1 MATRTG
7 LPTGTG
13 VHEEVG
19 SASLHQAE
27 EALRLAE
34 ADPGRAVAVAAEAV
48 RAARSARDL
57 HAVSVAERALGIAA
71 LHQEDLDAAMR
82 HLRAAIASGRRAGAA
97 GLVAEARIRY
107 AFAVSVRG
115 RPDQALREL
124 DDVLTSAVPGHQRAR
139 ATAQR
144 GAVLH
149 QLGRL
154 DEALGCYQR
163 AVPGLR
169 RAGDRLWLQRVL
181 FNRGVLHGYRH
192 AFAAAEADLRE
203 AERLCRAL
211 GLELSLGFVH
221 QNLGWVRSLQGD
233 VPAALAHLDEAE
245 RRFRSTGAG
254 LGELL
259 TDRSQLLLTA
269 SLVSEAREAARQ
281 AVELFAGDRR
291 GLLLPEVRLLLA
303 QAASRDG
310 HPELAAEQARRAV
323 REFTRQQRPEWAVL
337 ARFVRVTSA
346 DGTSRTGVRQLVAL
360 ADELSAAGWPAASLD
375 ARLMAGRGALERR
388 QHGEARRQLEL
399 AGRRRRRGPALLRA
413 RAWYA
418 QALLRHADGDRR
430 GARVAVRTGLTVLDE
445 YRAALGATDLRARAA
460 AHRTDLAELG
470 LTMALEDGR
479 PDVVLAWEEERRAS
493 HLLLPSVR
501 PPDDPALAQA
511 LGELRLTAGEIDQAR
526 GAGPVPAHLLRRQLE
541 LERAIRDHC
550 RRLGGGP
557 AGPARSAPALG
568 SLPSALGDAALVEFF
583 TRRSALHAVSQVDG
597 RTRVHDLGGLGEVE
611 ELLDRVPFAL
621 HRLARQRG
629 DGPSC
634 AAALSL
640 LRHTAEQLDAR
651 ILGPLGAV
659 LADRPLVVVPTGPLQ
674 SLPWQVL
681 PSCRQRPVTVA
692 PSAALW
698 LEAHRRTG
706 TGTATVVAAG
716 PGLPGARAEAETVA
730 RLHGSPALVG
740 PAATAG
746 AVARSLHGARLAHL
760 AAHGRVHPHN
770 PLFSSIGLADG
781 PLTVY
786 DLERLGQGPGT
797 VVLSACNS
805 GRSVV
810 CAGDEL
816 LGLTAAFLSLGTR
829 QVVASVIPVP
839 DAETAPLMTA
849 FHELLAAG
857 RSVAA
862 ALAEAQARTSATEPA
877 VVAAAAGFVCVGA
890 DAPLT
895 PVADG
900 GPAAGP
906 AVGTAPA
913 LTPARPGPRR

>member
-1 MATRTG
+1 
-7 LPTGTG
+7 

-19 SASLHQAE
+19 PAGVYQAE

-34 ADPGRAVAVAAEAV
+34 ADPGRAMAVAVEAV
-48 RAARSARDL
+48 RQARAARDL

-97 GLVAEARIRY
+97 DLVVEARIRY
-107 AFAVSVRG
+107 AFAVSLRG
-115 RPDQALREL
+115 RPGRALREL
-124 DDVLTSAVPGHQRAR
+124 DDVLCSTVTGHQRAR

-169 RAGDRLWLQRVL
+169 RAGDQLWLQRVL
-181 FNRGVLHGYRH
+181 FNRGVLHGSRH
-192 AFAAAEADLRE
+192 EFAAAEADLRA
-203 AERLCRAL
+203 AERLCRSL

-221 QNLGWVRSLQGD
+221 QNLGWVRSLRGD
-233 VPAALAHLDEAE
+233 VPSALAHMDEAE

-269 SLVSEAREAARQ
+269 SLVSEAREVARE
-281 AVELFAGDRR
+281 AVELFERDRR

-310 HPELAAEQARRAV
+310 HPELAAEQAGRAV

-337 ARFVRVTSA
+337 ARFVRVTAVRA
-346 DGTSRTGVRQLVAL
+346 DGASRAGVRELVAL
-360 ADELSAAGWPAASLD
+360 ASALSEAGWPAASLE
-375 ARLMAGRGALERR
+375 ARVLAGRRALERR
-388 QHGEARRQLEL
+388 QHAEGRRQLEL
-399 AGRRRRRGPALLRA
+399 AGRRRGRGPALLRA

-470 LTMALEDGR
+470 LTMALEEGR

-501 PPDDPALAQA
+501 PPDDPELAQA
-511 LGELRLTAGEIDQAR
+511 LGELRLTVGEIEQAR
-526 GAGPVPAHLLRRQLE
+526 GAGHVPAHLLRRQLE

-550 RRLGGGP
+550 RRLAGP
-557 AGPARSAPALG
+557 AGAARGSPALAG
-568 SLPSALGDAALVEFF
+568 LPSALGDAALVEFSA
-583 TRRSALHAVSQVDG
+583 RRGVLHAVTQVDG
-597 RTRVHDLGGLGEVE
+597 RTRVHDLGELRAVE
-611 ELLDRVPFAL
+611 DLLDRVPFAL

-629 DGPSC
+629 DAAGCS
-634 AAALSL
+634 AALSL
-640 LRHTAEQLDAR
+640 LRHTAEQLDRR
-651 ILGPLGAV
+651 ILGPLGAAV
-659 LADRPLVVVPTGPLQ
+659 ADRPLVVVPTGPLQ

-681 PSCRQRPVTVA
+681 PSCRERPVTVA

-698 LEAHRRTG
+698 LEAHRRAG

-716 PGLPGARAEAETVA
+716 PGLPGARAEAEAVA
-730 RLHGSPALVG
+730 RLHGSAALVG
-740 PAATAG
+740 AAATTA
-746 AVARSLHGARLAHL
+746 AVARSLRGARLAHL

-816 LGLTAAFLSLGTR
+816 LGLTTAFLSLGTR

-849 FHELLAAG
+849 FHELLSAG
-857 RSVAA
+857 RSVAT

-890 DAPLT
+890 DAPL
-895 PVADG
+895 P
-900 GPAAGP
+900 
-906 AVGTAPA
+906 
-913 LTPARPGPRR
+913 PARPVREEPAADPVSPAPPPGRRGPTR